1 MRYDRAEALRYMG
14 TRKDDIDA
22 GVLVDMVYLKLR
34 NEVQARYILQRYSCN
49 VDEEGV
55 TLDCGMRFISKD
67 IARHLRGCGALF
79 VLAATLGSRIDTAIR
94 RLTMQS
100 VSEGAAAQA
109 VGAAL
114 IESYC
119 DEIQEKAETG
129 RLKQRSRFS
138 PGYGDWPI
146 VEQKKIFELLNCSK
160 KIGITLT
167 EGLMMVP
174 SKSVTAVIGLT
185 EDSEDTADKCSICV
199 NKDCV
204 YRKEY

>member
-14 TRKDDIDA
+14 TKKDDIDA
-22 GVLVDMVYLKLR
+22 GILADMVYLKLR

-55 TLDCGMRFISKD
+55 TLDCGMRFISRD
-67 IARHLRGCGALF
+67 IARHLKGCEALF
-79 VLAATLGSRIDTAIR
+79 ILAATLGSRIDTAIR
-94 RLTMQS
+94 RVTLQS
-100 VSEGAAAQA
+100 VAEGAAAQA
-109 VGAAL
+109 VGAVL

-129 RLKQRSRFS
+129 GLKQRSRFS
-138 PGYGDWPI
+138 PGYGDWPL
-146 VEQKKIFELLNCSK
+146 VEQKKIFELLSCPK

-174 SKSVTAVIGLT
+174 SKSVTAVIGLA
-185 EDSEDTADKCSICV
+185 EDSEDNAGKCSICV
-199 NKDCV
+199 NKDCA
-204 YRKEY
+204 YRKE

>member
-22 GVLVDMVYLKLR
+22 GVLADMVYLKLR

-49 VDEEGV
+49 VDEGGI
-55 TLDCGMRFISKD
+55 TLECGMRFISKD

-79 VLAATLGSRIDTAIR
+79 ILAATLGSRIDTAIR

-100 VSEGAAAQA
+100 VAEGAAAQA
-109 VGAAL
+109 VAAAL
-114 IESYC
+114 IEGYC

-129 RLKQRSRFS
+129 GLKQRSRFS
-138 PGYGDWPI
+138 PGYGDWSI
-146 VEQKKIFELLNCSK
+146 VEQKKIFELLNCPK
-160 KIGITLT
+160 KVGITLT

-174 SKSVTAVIGLT
+174 SKSVTAVIGLA
-185 EDSEDTADKCSICV
+185 EDSGGTVSKCSICV
-199 NKDCV
+199 NNDCA
-204 YRKEY
+204 YRKE